1 MKLTNDD
8 TAEEYADFILQTL
21 LEWRQINPEFTFGL
35 RHSISEAAKTRNR
48 LKDGWWF
55 QGTHQYVFVPIFKL
69 SGHQN
74 RTRSIGFTIYNI
86 DKRSPAKCNVDIVW
100 PGEPDAKKA
109 AMYKQMVN
117 RIGGF
122 VERKPNTFAKAY
134 TFSDDVGELLKHF
147 LSEDYPILVEC
158 LKEAGFWEEAVV
170 EEEEFVALLAEVNAA
185 KEGFQNDRFQARLIR
200 ELCGNEVVKA
210 HLPDFFDAA
219 KFVLEAI
226 GLGPQSD
233 KIYAAIPS
241 RGNKIHVTVGGKYV
255 TCLSKSGRHAA
266 IGFHADKRCPALEE
280 KYQAKLQIAEDKNGV
295 WYSGSPS
302 DLDFKDFYPGMVA
315 LALESTDAYTKG
327 SQYRSTY
334 AHLHNP
340 MIVEACFSE
349 ERRSE
354 FLQIAGGTE
363 HVKGVPAAGTPYDMA
378 QLLDDCFLQESDV
391 TPILTGLSAKK
402 NIILQGPP
410 GTGKTYIAKRLAY
423 ALMEEEAKDRV
434 EVVQFH
440 QSYSYEDFI
449 QGFRPK
455 EGGGF
460 ERRDGVFF
468 RFCDKAR
475 RDPGRD
481 YFFLIDEINRGNLS
495 KIFGELMMLIE
506 ADKRGESN
514 RVQLTYSKEGEHF
527 SIPENVHIIGTMNT
541 ADRSLAMVD
550 YALRRRF
557 AFFHMPPQFNDKF
570 EAYLQ
575 EEHSISASMVKRIV
589 AKVTALNETIEGD
602 DNLGDGFEIGHS
614 YFCTDVPKGSDE
626 ETWYAHIVDHEIGP
640 QLLEYWFDD
649 KKKAEAQIELLKA

>member
-1 MKLTNDD
+1 MFDYSFMDFKSWLLNRKATS
-8 TAEEYADFILQTL
+8 TANSYRYEMERL
-21 LEWRQINPEFTFGL
+21 PEF
-35 RHSISEAAKTRNR
+35 
-48 LKDGWWF
+48 
-55 QGTHQYVFVPIFKL
+55 
-69 SGHQN
+69 
-74 RTRSIGFTIYNI
+74 
-86 DKRSPAKCNVDIVW
+86 
-100 PGEPDAKKA
+100 
-109 AMYKQMVN
+109 VN
-117 RIGGF
+117 RIDGLRK
-122 VERKPNTFAKAY
+122 VEKWMAGEYKPVMTM
-134 TFSDDVGELLKHF
+134 LKKSH
-147 LSEDYPILVEC
+147 EWRDYNS
-158 LKEAGFWEEAVV
+158 KKH
-170 EEEEFVALLAEVNAA
+170 N
-185 KEGFQNDRFQARLIR
+185 
-200 ELCGNEVVKA
+200 
-210 HLPDFFDAA
+210 
-219 KFVLEAI
+219 
-226 GLGPQSD
+226 SSS
-233 KIYAAIPS
+233 AAI
-241 RGNKIHVTVGGKYV
+241 RQY
-255 TCLSKSGRHAA
+255 
-266 IGFHADKRCPALEE
+266 FE
-280 KYQAKLQIAEDKNGV
+280 Y
-295 WYSGSPS
+295 
-302 DLDFKDFYPGMVA
+302 LDFDSVDSLLVSNSGLMSSVFLNDYEV
-315 LALESTDAYTKG
+315 ESIK
-327 SQYRSTY
+327 RSIET
-334 AHLHNP
+334 
-340 MIVEACFSE
+340 
-349 ERRSE
+349 
-354 FLQIAGGTE
+354 
-363 HVKGVPAAGTPYDMA
+363 
-378 QLLDDCFLQESDV
+378 
-391 TPILTGLSAKK
+391 KK

-514 RVQLTYSKEGEHF
+514 HVQLTYSKEGEHF

-557 AFFHMPPQFNDKF
+557 AFFYMPPQFNDKF

-589 AKVTALNETIEGD
+589 AKVTALNGTIKGD

-640 QLLEYWFDD
+640 QLMEYWFDD
-649 KKKAEAQIELLKA
+649 KPKAQAQIDLLKA

>member
-1 MKLTNDD
+1 VNITDKTSRLAEIENAFDLKFDDLTLPEQDVD
-8 TAEEYADFILQTL
+8 EYRLQDL
-21 LEWRQINPEFTFGL
+21 LSQSF
-35 RHSISEAAKTRNR
+35 
-48 LKDGWWF
+48 LKD
-55 QGTHQYVFVPIFKL
+55 
-69 SGHQN
+69 
-74 RTRSIGFTIYNI
+74 
-86 DKRSPAKCNVDIVW
+86 
-100 PGEPDAKKA
+100 
-109 AMYKQMVN
+109 
-117 RIGGF
+117 
-122 VERKPNTFAKAY
+122 
-134 TFSDDVGELLKHF
+134 
-147 LSEDYPILVEC
+147 
-158 LKEAGFWEEAVV
+158 
-170 EEEEFVALLAEVNAA
+170 
-185 KEGFQNDRFQARLIR
+185 
-200 ELCGNEVVKA
+200 
-210 HLPDFFDAA
+210 
-219 KFVLEAI
+219 
-226 GLGPQSD
+226 
-233 KIYAAIPS
+233 
-241 RGNKIHVTVGGKYV
+241 
-255 TCLSKSGRHAA
+255 
-266 IGFHADKRCPALEE
+266 
-280 KYQAKLQIAEDKNGV
+280 
-295 WYSGSPS
+295 
-302 DLDFKDFYPGMVA
+302 
-315 LALESTDAYTKG
+315 
-327 SQYRSTY
+327 
-334 AHLHNP
+334 
-340 MIVEACFSE
+340 
-349 ERRSE
+349 
-354 FLQIAGGTE
+354 E
-363 HVKGVPAAGTPYDMA
+363 H
-378 QLLDDCFLQESDV
+378 V
-391 TPILTGLSAKK
+391 TPILTGLAAKK

-468 RFCDKAR
+468 RFCNKAG

-506 ADKRGESN
+506 ADKRGESK

-589 AKVTALNETIEGD
+589 AKVTALNTTISGD

-626 ETWYAHIVDHEIGP
+626 ETWYAHIVDYEIGP

-649 KKKAEAQIELLKA
+649 KNKAQAQIDLLKA

>member
-1 MKLTNDD
+1 MHFDLDQLSFTIN
-8 TAEEYADFILQTL
+8 ADFDVPGNTPSWGTALGQTKPYPS
-21 LEWRQINPEFTFGL
+21 Q
-35 RHSISEAAKTRNR
+35 ISEQRRGFLGHLFEQSLHRWDWNEDDVSLGRGGREQREIPFACLIDKCKLVLHAAGSKQSEVKISAPFLLLVVVDNSNSHKGRYELKWNR
-48 LKDGWWF
+48 TTALYYRDKQFTNETFFEELESIAGINTLSIFSFSFDKQWLELNAVSVKPSAYRLPEELKSRVNAERTPVRYAREDLLSQSFLKD
-55 QGTHQYVFVPIFKL
+55 
-69 SGHQN
+69 
-74 RTRSIGFTIYNI
+74 
-86 DKRSPAKCNVDIVW
+86 
-100 PGEPDAKKA
+100 
-109 AMYKQMVN
+109 
-117 RIGGF
+117 
-122 VERKPNTFAKAY
+122 
-134 TFSDDVGELLKHF
+134 KH
-147 LSEDYPILVEC
+147 
-158 LKEAGFWEEAVV
+158 
-170 EEEEFVALLAEVNAA
+170 
-185 KEGFQNDRFQARLIR
+185 
-200 ELCGNEVVKA
+200 
-210 HLPDFFDAA
+210 
-219 KFVLEAI
+219 
-226 GLGPQSD
+226 
-233 KIYAAIPS
+233 
-241 RGNKIHVTVGGKYV
+241 
-255 TCLSKSGRHAA
+255 
-266 IGFHADKRCPALEE
+266 
-280 KYQAKLQIAEDKNGV
+280 
-295 WYSGSPS
+295 
-302 DLDFKDFYPGMVA
+302 
-315 LALESTDAYTKG
+315 
-327 SQYRSTY
+327 
-334 AHLHNP
+334 
-340 MIVEACFSE
+340 
-349 ERRSE
+349 
-354 FLQIAGGTE
+354 
-363 HVKGVPAAGTPYDMA
+363 
-378 QLLDDCFLQESDV
+378 V
-391 TPILTGLSAKK
+391 TPILTGLAAKK

-589 AKVTALNETIEGD
+589 AKVIALNTTIKGD

-649 KKKAEAQIELLKA
+649 KPKAQAQIDLLKP

>member
-1 MKLTNDD
+1 
-8 TAEEYADFILQTL
+8 
-21 LEWRQINPEFTFGL
+21 
-35 RHSISEAAKTRNR
+35 
-48 LKDGWWF
+48 
-55 QGTHQYVFVPIFKL
+55 
-69 SGHQN
+69 
-74 RTRSIGFTIYNI
+74 
-86 DKRSPAKCNVDIVW
+86 
-100 PGEPDAKKA
+100 
-109 AMYKQMVN
+109 
-117 RIGGF
+117 
-122 VERKPNTFAKAY
+122 
-134 TFSDDVGELLKHF
+134 
-147 LSEDYPILVEC
+147 
-158 LKEAGFWEEAVV
+158 
-170 EEEEFVALLAEVNAA
+170 
-185 KEGFQNDRFQARLIR
+185 
-200 ELCGNEVVKA
+200 
-210 HLPDFFDAA
+210 
-219 KFVLEAI
+219 
-226 GLGPQSD
+226 
-233 KIYAAIPS
+233 
-241 RGNKIHVTVGGKYV
+241 
-255 TCLSKSGRHAA
+255 
-266 IGFHADKRCPALEE
+266 
-280 KYQAKLQIAEDKNGV
+280 V

-315 LALESTDAYTKG
+315 LALESAEAYTKG

-340 MIVEACFSE
+340 MIVEACFSAD
-349 ERRSE
+349 RRSE
-354 FLQIAGGTE
+354 FLQIASGTE
-363 HVKGVPAAGTPYDMA
+363 HEEGIPSEGTPFDMA
-378 QLLDDCFLQESDV
+378 QLLDDCFLQESDA

-455 EGGGF
+455 ENAGF

-506 ADKRGESN
+506 ADKRGDDY
-514 RVQLTYSKEGEHF
+514 RVQLTYSKDGEHF

-575 EEHSISASMVKRIV
+575 EEHSISGSMVKRIV
-589 AKVTALNETIEGD
+589 SKLTALNTTITD
-602 DNLGDGFEIGHS
+602 DKNLGDGFEIGHS
-614 YFCTDVPKGSDE
+614 YFCTDVPKGTDE

-649 KKKAEAQIELLKA
+649 KAKAEAQIDKLKA

>member
-1 MKLTNDD
+1 MKSWVKAYDLFYPALGDGKSKEQFRNSLNN
-8 TAEEYADFILQTL
+8 YRDFFDSFFPENNRQGWKEPLSDRLQ
-21 LEWRQINPEFTFGL
+21 EVFD
-35 RHSISEAAKTRNR
+35 R
-48 LKDGWWF
+48 LKD
-55 QGTHQYVFVPIFKL
+55 K
-69 SGHQN
+69 GH
-74 RTRSIGFTIYNI
+74 
-86 DKRSPAKCNVDIVW
+86 
-100 PGEPDAKKA
+100 
-109 AMYKQMVN
+109 
-117 RIGGF
+117 
-122 VERKPNTFAKAY
+122 
-134 TFSDDVGELLKHF
+134 DDVWAIVSRYIGRE
-147 LSEDYPILVEC
+147 
-158 LKEAGFWEEAVV
+158 G
-170 EEEEFVALLAEVNAA
+170 AA
-185 KEGFQNDRFQARLIR
+185 ASDSFHGNIWLIS
-200 ELCGNEVVKA
+200 
-210 HLPDFFDAA
+210 P
-219 KFVLEAI
+219 
-226 GLGPQSD
+226 
-233 KIYAAIPS
+233 
-241 RGNKIHVTVGGKYV
+241 
-255 TCLSKSGRHAA
+255 GR
-266 IGFHADKRCPALEE
+266 
-280 KYQAKLQIAEDKNGV
+280 QAKYWDYL
-295 WYSGSPS
+295 S
-302 DLDFKDFYPGMVA
+302 
-315 LALESTDAYTKG
+315 
-327 SQYRSTY
+327 
-334 AHLHNP
+334 
-340 MIVEACFSE
+340 
-349 ERRSE
+349 RRSE
-354 FLQIAGGTE
+354 ISIGWDLGNLGAFPSKEETRSSYNEVYNDGKGHKNNVLACYEFAHVMLPGDIIIAKKGNREYIGVGVIQSDYFYERRKDFPHRNFRAVKWVLQGSWEEPEGVGDIVAKTLTEINSKYPSYVKRLEEMFACDFQMLSAEHRPKPSLDNTIAETDVGVGYSVVDLLEESFLEA
-363 HVKGVPAAGTPYDMA
+363 K
-378 QLLDDCFLQESDV
+378 DV
-391 TPILTGLSAKK
+391 TPILTGLAAKK

-468 RFCDKAR
+468 RFCEKAG

-589 AKVTALNETIEGD
+589 SKLTALNNTIEGD
-602 DNLGDGFEIGHS
+602 NNLGDGFEIGHS
-614 YFCTDVPKGSDE
+614 YFCTKVPKGSDE

-649 KKKAEAQIELLKA
+649 KANAEAQIKLLKA

>member
-1 MKLTNDD
+1 MKDKKFELAYFLSRYGVDGPPEEFDEYNARTWSHCIGLFYNTLSRANQDFDSFFNSIKVLRDKFDASFENGRKGFSMRALSDEAKRVLQYCDD
-8 TAEEYADFILQTL
+8 VPRNVLWQRLALHIDPTSVLDLSNIENSKLLDFMRGVFLQEE
-21 LEWRQINPEFTFGL
+21 
-35 RHSISEAAKTRNR
+35 KV
-48 LKDGWWF
+48 K
-55 QGTHQYVFVPIFKL
+55 K
-69 SGHQN
+69 
-74 RTRSIGFTIYNI
+74 
-86 DKRSPAKCNVDIVW
+86 
-100 PGEPDAKKA
+100 AKKA
-109 AMYKQMVN
+109 
-117 RIGGF
+117 
-122 VERKPNTFAKAY
+122 
-134 TFSDDVGELLKHF
+134 
-147 LSEDYPILVEC
+147 
-158 LKEAGFWEEAVV
+158 
-170 EEEEFVALLAEVNAA
+170 LA
-185 KEGFQNDRFQARLIR
+185 
-200 ELCGNEVVKA
+200 
-210 HLPDFFDAA
+210 
-219 KFVLEAI
+219 
-226 GLGPQSD
+226 
-233 KIYAAIPS
+233 
-241 RGNKIHVTVGGKYV
+241 
-255 TCLSKSGRHAA
+255 
-266 IGFHADKRCPALEE
+266 
-280 KYQAKLQIAEDKNGV
+280 
-295 WYSGSPS
+295 
-302 DLDFKDFYPGMVA
+302 
-315 LALESTDAYTKG
+315 
-327 SQYRSTY
+327 
-334 AHLHNP
+334 
-340 MIVEACFSE
+340 
-349 ERRSE
+349 
-354 FLQIAGGTE
+354 
-363 HVKGVPAAGTPYDMA
+363 
-378 QLLDDCFLQESDV
+378 
-391 TPILTGLSAKK
+391 AKK

-514 RVQLTYSKEGEHF
+514 RVQLTYSKEGEDF

-557 AFFHMPPQFNDKF
+557 SFFHMPPQFNDKF

-589 AKVTALNETIEGD
+589 AKLTALNETIEGD

-626 ETWYAHIVDHEIGP
+626 ETWYTHIVDHEIGP

-649 KKKAEAQIELLKA
+649 KKKAQAQIELLKA

>member
-1 MKLTNDD
+1 MHFPLD
-8 TAEEYADFILQTL
+8 Q
-21 LEWRQINPEFTFGL
+21 
-35 RHSISEAAKTRNR
+35 
-48 LKDGWWF
+48 
-55 QGTHQYVFVPIFKL
+55 L
-69 SGHQN
+69 S
-74 RTRSIGFTIYNI
+74 FTINAHF
-86 DKRSPAKCNVDIVW
+86 DV
-100 PGEPDAKKA
+100 PGNTPSWGTALGQ
-109 AMYKQMVN
+109 KQ
-117 RIGGF
+117 
-122 VERKPNTFAKAY
+122 P
-134 TFSDDVGELLKHF
+134 
-147 LSEDYPILVEC
+147 YP
-158 LKEAGFWEEAVV
+158 
-170 EEEEFVALLAEVNAA
+170 
-185 KEGFQNDRFQARLIR
+185 
-200 ELCGNEVVKA
+200 
-210 HLPDFFDAA
+210 
-219 KFVLEAI
+219 
-226 GLGPQSD
+226 S
-233 KIYAAIPS
+233 
-241 RGNKIHVTVGGKYV
+241 
-255 TCLSKSGRHAA
+255 
-266 IGFHADKRCPALEE
+266 
-280 KYQAKLQIAEDKNGV
+280 QI
-295 WYSGSPS
+295 
-302 DLDFKDFYPGMVA
+302 
-315 LALESTDAYTKG
+315 
-327 SQYRSTY
+327 
-334 AHLHNP
+334 
-340 MIVEACFSE
+340 SE
-349 ERRSE
+349 ERRVFLGHLFEQSLHRWNWNEDDVKLGRGGGEQKEIPFACVIDKCKLVLHANGSRESE
-354 FLQIAGGTE
+354 IVLSAPFILLVVVDNSDAHKGRYELKWSPTTSLFVENQQYTNEVFFEELESLAGENTLSIFSFSFDSEWLELNAVSVSPTAYRLPAELKAMINENRTPSKYGHEDLLSQSFL
-363 HVKGVPAAGTPYDMA
+363 
-378 QLLDDCFLQESDV
+378 ESREL
-391 TPILTGLSAKK
+391 TPILSGLAAKK

-455 EGGGF
+455 ENGGF
-460 ERRDGVFF
+460 EPRDGVFL
-468 RFCDKAR
+468 RFCEKAR

-527 SIPENVHIIGTMNT
+527 SIPANVHIIGTMNT

-589 AKVTALNETIEGD
+589 AKLTTLNKTIERD

-649 KKKAEAQIELLKA
+649 KQQAEAQIKLLKA

>member
-1 MKLTNDD
+1 MDSLKTATIRVAYYLSRFGIGGPPEALNVNTWNAAYDLFYD
-8 TAEEYADFILQTL
+8 TLGNGKVESSFRNSLKNYRDSFDHLF
-21 LEWRQINPEFTFGL
+21 PEN
-35 RHSISEAAKTRNR
+35 NR
-48 LKDGWWF
+48 EGWKE
-55 QGTHQYVFVPIFKL
+55 PL
-69 SGHQN
+69 SG
-74 RTRSIGFTIYNI
+74 S
-86 DKRSPAKCNVDIVW
+86 
-100 PGEPDAKKA
+100 
-109 AMYKQMVN
+109 
-117 RIGGF
+117 
-122 VERKPNTFAKAY
+122 
-134 TFSDDVGELLKHF
+134 
-147 LSEDYPILVEC
+147 
-158 LKEAGFWEEAVV
+158 LKEISDRWMAKDHDEVW
-170 EEEEFVALLAEVNAA
+170 AEVSKFTASGHVASSSNFF
-185 KEGFQNDRFQARLIR
+185 GNIWLIS
-200 ELCGNEVVKA
+200 
-210 HLPDFFDAA
+210 P
-219 KFVLEAI
+219 
-226 GLGPQSD
+226 
-233 KIYAAIPS
+233 
-241 RGNKIHVTVGGKYV
+241 
-255 TCLSKSGRHAA
+255 GR
-266 IGFHADKRCPALEE
+266 
-280 KYQAKLQIAEDKNGV
+280 QAKYWEYL
-295 WYSGSPS
+295 S
-302 DLDFKDFYPGMVA
+302 
-315 LALESTDAYTKG
+315 
-327 SQYRSTY
+327 
-334 AHLHNP
+334 
-340 MIVEACFSE
+340 
-349 ERRSE
+349 RRSE
-354 FLQIAGGTE
+354 ISIGWDLGNLRDFPSKEETRERYNEVYNDGKSHKNNVLACYEFAHIMRPGDVIIAKKGNREYIGIGIIQSEYFYESRKDIPHRNFRKVKWVLQGSWEEPEGVGDIVAKTLTEIKSKYPGYVNRLGEMFECDFQRLSAEHRPKPKLDETGSETHGHAGYS
-363 HVKGVPAAGTPYDMA
+363 VDD
-378 QLLDDCFLQESDV
+378 LLDDCFLQESDV
-391 TPILTGLSAKK
+391 TPILTGLAAKK

-423 ALMEEEAKDRV
+423 VSMKEKDDDRL

-514 RVQLTYSKEGEHF
+514 HVQLTYSKEGEHF

-589 AKVTALNETIEGD
+589 VKLTALNETIKGD

-614 YFCTDVPKGSDE
+614 YFCTDVPKGNDE

-649 KKKAEAQIELLKA
+649 KKQAADQIKLLKA